1 MVISS
6 CKGPPANRVCS
17 PEEHRHGQGSRE
29 ADQEEEEEWTGLSS
43 QLEVPG
49 GSANTITQDGVRSRK
64 LTLVMKY

>member
-1 MVISS
+1 MNTCNDLV
-6 CKGPPANRVCS
+6 ADRVCS

-49 GSANTITQDGVRSRK
+49 DSAKTITQDGVRSRK